1 MNYVVTNILAIIQN
15 CELMNVRSDPPMKIG
30 ILSDTH
36 DLLRPEMVSAL
47 HRCEAIL
54 HAGDV
59 CRQGILDELEK
70 IAPVYVVR
78 GNNDKEWA
86 ENIPVLL
93 DFEIAG
99 LRVFMTHKKT
109 DLPDDLSPY
118 DLVVFGHSHKYEESH
133 RGKTLLLNPG
143 SCGPRRFNQPI
154 TLAILE
160 IVDRNITVAKIVF
173 PHNGKTLAVPK
184 REDLKAQIA
193 TVVKEIQK
201 GHSMERIALRHGWN
215 VDLVEQIARLYV
227 THPGV
232 TVDRIFEK
240 MGVK

>member
-1 MNYVVTNILAIIQN
+1 MD
-15 CELMNVRSDPPMKIG
+15 S
-30 ILSDTH
+30 
-36 DLLRPEMVSAL
+36 
-47 HRCEAIL
+47 
-54 HAGDV
+54 
-59 CRQGILDELEK
+59 
-70 IAPVYVVR
+70 
-78 GNNDKEWA
+78 
-86 ENIPVLL
+86 

-99 LRVFMTHKKT
+99 LRVYMTHKKT

-118 DLVVFGHSHKYEESH
+118 DLVVFGHSHKYAEVH
-133 RGKTLLLNPG
+133 RDKTLLLNPG

-160 IVDRNITVAKIVF
+160 IEDRQITVTKIDI
-173 PHNGKTLAVPK
+173 PHRGKPLAVPK
-184 REDLKAQIA
+184 REDLKTQIA

-201 GHSMERIALRHGWN
+201 GRSPEQIALHHGWS

-232 TVDRIFEK
+232 TVDGIMEK

>member
-1 MNYVVTNILAIIQN
+1 MESSGTAAAIRAEEGN
-15 CELMNVRSDPPMKIG
+15 
-30 ILSDTH
+30 
-36 DLLRPEMVSAL
+36 LRYEYFFP
-47 HRCEAIL
+47 II
-54 HAGDV
+54 DK
-59 CRQGILDELEK
+59 LEK
-70 IAPVYVVR
+70 LAPVYVVR

-86 ENIPVLL
+86 EHIPLSL

-118 DLVVFGHSHKYEESH
+118 DLAVFGHSHKYEESH
-133 RGKTLLLNPG
+133 RDKTLLLNPG
-143 SCGPRRFNQPI
+143 SCGPKRFNQPI

-160 IVDRNITVAKIVF
+160 IVDRNIIVTKIEIS
-173 PHNGKTLAVPK
+173 HRGKTLAVPK
-184 REDLKAQIA
+184 EEDLKAQIA

-201 GHSMERIALRHGWN
+201 GRSPEQIATRHGWN

-232 TVDRIFEK
+232 TVDGILEK

>member
-1 MNYVVTNILAIIQN
+1 
-15 CELMNVRSDPPMKIG
+15 MKIG
-30 ILSDTH
+30 IISDTH
-36 DLLRPEMVSAL
+36 GLLRPEVLSAL
-47 HRCEAIL
+47 NGCEAIL

-59 CRQGILDELEK
+59 CRQEILDELEK

-232 TVDRIFEK
+232 TVDGILEK

>member
-1 MNYVVTNILAIIQN
+1 
-15 CELMNVRSDPPMKIG
+15 MKIG

-36 DLLRPEMVSAL
+36 DLLRPEVVSAM
-47 HRCEAIL
+47 HGCEAIL

-59 CRQGILDELEK
+59 CRQEILDELEK

-109 DLPDDLSPY
+109 DLPDDLSPF
-118 DLVVFGHSHKYEESH
+118 DLVVYGHSHKFDESH

-160 IVDRNITVAKIVF
+160 TKDRNITVTRINI
-173 PHNGKTLAVPK
+173 PHKGKPLAVAK
-184 REDLKAQIA
+184 KEDLKAQIT
-193 TVVKEIQK
+193 TVVKEIRK
-201 GHSMERIALRHGWN
+201 GRSPKKIAVRHGWN

-232 TVDRIFEK
+232 TVDGILEK

>member
-1 MNYVVTNILAIIQN
+1 
-15 CELMNVRSDPPMKIG
+15 MKIG
-30 ILSDTH
+30 IISDTH
-36 DLLRPEMVSAL
+36 GLLRPEVILAL
-47 HRCEAIL
+47 NGCEAIL
-54 HAGDV
+54 HAGDINS
-59 CRQGILDELEK
+59 QNIIDELEK
-70 IAPVYVVR
+70 LAPVYVVR

-86 ENIPVLL
+86 ELIPFFL

-160 IVDRNITVAKIVF
+160 IVDRNITVTKIVI
-173 PHNGKTLAVPK
+173 PHNRKPMAVPK
-184 REDLKAQIA
+184 EEDIKAQIA
-193 TVVKEIQK
+193 TVIKEIRK
-201 GHSMERIALRHGWN
+201 GRSPEKIAFLHVWN

-232 TVDRIFEK
+232 TVDGILEK
-240 MGVK
+240 MEIRI

>member
-1 MNYVVTNILAIIQN
+1 
-15 CELMNVRSDPPMKIG
+15 MKIG

-36 DLLRPEMVSAL
+36 DLLRPEVVSAL
-47 HRCEAIL
+47 HGSEAIL
-54 HAGDV
+54 HAGDI
-59 CRQGILDELEK
+59 CRQEILDELGK
-70 IAPVYVVR
+70 IARVYVVR

-154 TLAILE
+154 TLAILD
-160 IVDRNITVAKIVF
+160 IIGGKIAVSRIDI
-173 PHNGKTLAVPK
+173 PHKGKPLAVPME
-184 REDLKAQIA
+184 EDIKAQIS

-201 GHSMERIALRHGWN
+201 GHSPEKIATRHGWN

-232 TVDRIFEK
+232 TVDGILEK

>member
-1 MNYVVTNILAIIQN
+1 
-15 CELMNVRSDPPMKIG
+15 MKIG
-30 ILSDTH
+30 IISDTH
-36 DLLRPEMVSAL
+36 GLLRPEVLLAL
-47 HRCEAIL
+47 NGCEAIL
-54 HAGDV
+54 HAGDINS
-59 CRQGILDELEK
+59 QNIIDELEK
-70 IAPVYVVR
+70 LAPVYVVR

-86 ENIPVLL
+86 EHLPFFL

-118 DLVVFGHSHKYEESH
+118 DLVVFGHSHKFEESH
-133 RGKTLLLNPG
+133 RGKTLLFNPG

-154 TLAILE
+154 TLAILDIE
-160 IVDRNITVAKIVF
+160 DRNITVTRIDI
-173 PHNGKTLAVPK
+173 PHKGKPMAVPK
-184 REDLKAQIA
+184 EEDIKAQIA
-193 TVVKEIQK
+193 TVIKEIQK
-201 GHSMERIALRHGWN
+201 GHSPEKIATRHGWN

-232 TVDRIFEK
+232 TVDGILEK

>member
-1 MNYVVTNILAIIQN
+1 
-15 CELMNVRSDPPMKIG
+15 MKIG
-30 ILSDTH
+30 IISDTH
-36 DLLRPEMVSAL
+36 GLLRPEVLLAL
-47 HRCEAIL
+47 NGCEAIL
-54 HAGDV
+54 HAGDINS
-59 CRQGILDELEK
+59 QNIIDELEK
-70 IAPVYVVR
+70 LAPVYVVR

-86 ENIPVLL
+86 EHLPFFL

-118 DLVVFGHSHKYEESH
+118 DLVVFGHSHKFEESH

-160 IVDRNITVAKIVF
+160 TKDRNITVTRLNI
-173 PHNGKTLAVPK
+173 PHNGKPMAVPK
-184 REDLKAQIA
+184 EEDIKAQIA
-193 TVVKEIQK
+193 TVIKEIRK
-201 GHSMERIALRHGWN
+201 GRSPEKIAVRHGWN

-232 TVDRIFEK
+232 MVDGILEK

>member
-1 MNYVVTNILAIIQN
+1 
-15 CELMNVRSDPPMKIG
+15 MKIG
-30 ILSDTH
+30 IISDTH
-36 DLLRPEMVSAL
+36 GLLRPEVISAL
-47 HRCEAIL
+47 NGCEAIL

-59 CRQGILDELEK
+59 CRQEIIDELEK
-70 IAPVYVVR
+70 LAPVYVVR
-78 GNNDKEWA
+78 GNIDKEWA
-86 ENIPVLL
+86 EHIPFFL

-133 RGKTLLLNPG
+133 QGKTLFLNPG
-143 SCGPRRFNQPI
+143 SCGPKRFNQPI
-154 TLAILE
+154 TFAILD
-160 IVDRNITVAKIVF
+160 IIDGKIAVSRIDI
-173 PHNGKTLAVPK
+173 PHKGKPLAVPME
-184 REDLKAQIA
+184 EDIKAQIS

-201 GHSMERIALRHGWN
+201 GHSPEKIATRHGWN

-232 TVDRIFEK
+232 TVNGIFEK

>member
-1 MNYVVTNILAIIQN
+1 
-15 CELMNVRSDPPMKIG
+15 MKIG
-30 ILSDTH
+30 IISDTH
-36 DLLRPEMVSAL
+36 GLLRPEVISAL
-47 HRCEAIL
+47 NGCEAIL

-59 CRQGILDELEK
+59 CRQEIIDELEK
-70 IAPVYVVR
+70 LAPVYVVR
-78 GNNDKEWA
+78 GNIDKEWA
-86 ENIPVLL
+86 EHIPFFL

-118 DLVVFGHSHKYEESH
+118 DLVAFGHSHKYEESH

-160 IVDRNITVAKIVF
+160 IVDRNITVTKIVI
-173 PHNGKTLAVPK
+173 PHNGKTMAIPK
-184 REDLKAQIA
+184 EEDIKAQIA
-193 TVVKEIQK
+193 TVIKEIRK
-201 GHSMERIALRHGWN
+201 GRSPEKIAVRHGWN

-232 TVDRIFEK
+232 TVDGILEK

>member
-1 MNYVVTNILAIIQN
+1 
-15 CELMNVRSDPPMKIG
+15 MKIG
-30 ILSDTH
+30 IISDTH
-36 DLLRPEMVSAL
+36 GLLRPEVLSAL
-47 HRCEAIL
+47 NGCEAIL

-59 CRQGILDELEK
+59 CRQEILDELEK

-154 TLAILE
+154 TLAILD
-160 IVDRNITVAKIVF
+160 IIDGKIAVSRIDIPHKGKPLAVAK
-173 PHNGKTLAVPK
+173 K
-184 REDLKAQIA
+184 EDLKAQIA

-201 GHSMERIALRHGWN
+201 GHNPEKIAVRHGWN

-232 TVDRIFEK
+232 TVDGILEK
-240 MGVK
+240 MGIK

>member
-1 MNYVVTNILAIIQN
+1 
-15 CELMNVRSDPPMKIG
+15 MKIG

-36 DLLRPEMVSAL
+36 DLLRPEVLSVL
-47 HRCEAIL
+47 NGCEAIL
-54 HAGDV
+54 HAGDI
-59 CRQGILDELEK
+59 CHQEILDALGK
-70 IAPVYVVR
+70 LAPVYVVR
-78 GNNDKEWA
+78 GNIDKEWA
-86 ENIPVLL
+86 ELIPLFL
-93 DFEIAG
+93 EFEIAG

-232 TVDRIFEK
+232 MVDGILEK

>member
-1 MNYVVTNILAIIQN
+1 
-15 CELMNVRSDPPMKIG
+15 MKIG
-30 ILSDTH
+30 IISDTH
-36 DLLRPEMVSAL
+36 GLLRPEVLSAL
-47 HRCEAIL
+47 NGCEAIL

-59 CRQGILDELEK
+59 CRQEILDELEK

-99 LRVFMTHKKT
+99 LRVFMTHIKT

-154 TLAILE
+154 TLAIMDIE
-160 IVDRNITVAKIVF
+160 DRIIAVTRIDI
-173 PHNGKTLAVPK
+173 PHRGKPLAVPK
-184 REDLKAQIA
+184 EEDLKAQIA
-193 TVVKEIQK
+193 TVIKEIRK
-201 GHSMERIALRHGWN
+201 GRSPEQIAARHGWN

-232 TVDRIFEK
+232 TVDGILEK
-240 MGVK
+240 MGVTCILGLT

>member
-1 MNYVVTNILAIIQN
+1 
-15 CELMNVRSDPPMKIG
+15 MKIG

-36 DLLRPEMVSAL
+36 DLLRPEAL
-47 HRCEAIL
+47 LALNGCEAIL

-59 CRQGILDELEK
+59 CRQEILDELEK

-154 TLAILE
+154 TLAIMDIE
-160 IVDRNITVAKIVF
+160 DRIIAVTRIDI
-173 PHNGKTLAVPK
+173 PHRGKPLAVPK
-184 REDLKAQIA
+184 EEDLKAQIA
-193 TVVKEIQK
+193 TVIKEIRK
-201 GHSMERIALRHGWN
+201 GRSPEQIAARHGWN

-232 TVDRIFEK
+232 TVDGILEK

>member
-1 MNYVVTNILAIIQN
+1 
-15 CELMNVRSDPPMKIG
+15 MKIG

-36 DLLRPEMVSAL
+36 DLLRPEVLSAL
-47 HRCEAIL
+47 NGCEAIL

-99 LRVFMTHKKT
+99 LRVFVTHKKT

-232 TVDRIFEK
+232 TVDGILEK
-240 MGVK
+240 MGIK

>member
-1 MNYVVTNILAIIQN
+1 
-15 CELMNVRSDPPMKIG
+15 MKIG

-36 DLLRPEMVSAL
+36 DLLRPEVLSAL
-47 HRCEAIL
+47 HGCEAIL
-54 HAGDV
+54 HAGDINS
-59 CRQGILDELEK
+59 QNIIDKLEK
-70 IAPVYVVR
+70 LARVYVVR

-118 DLVVFGHSHKYEESH
+118 DLVVFGHSHKFEESH
-133 RGKTLLLNPG
+133 RGKTLLFNPG

-154 TLAILE
+154 TLAILDIE
-160 IVDRNITVAKIVF
+160 DRNITVTRIDI
-173 PHNGKTLAVPK
+173 PHKGKPLAVPK
-184 REDLKAQIA
+184 EEDIKAQIA
-193 TVVKEIQK
+193 TVIKEIQK
-201 GHSMERIALRHGWN
+201 GRSPEQIATRHGWN

-232 TVDRIFEK
+232 TVDGILEK

>member
-1 MNYVVTNILAIIQN
+1 
-15 CELMNVRSDPPMKIG
+15 MKIG
-30 ILSDTH
+30 IISDTH
-36 DLLRPEMVSAL
+36 GLLRPEVLSAL
-47 HRCEAIL
+47 NGCEAIL

-59 CRQGILDELEK
+59 CRQEILDELEK

-184 REDLKAQIA
+184 REDLKAQIS

-232 TVDRIFEK
+232 TVDGILEK

>member
-1 MNYVVTNILAIIQN
+1 
-15 CELMNVRSDPPMKIG
+15 MKIG
-30 ILSDTH
+30 IISDTH
-36 DLLRPEMVSAL
+36 GLLRPEVLSAL
-47 HRCEAIL
+47 NGCEAIL

-59 CRQGILDELEK
+59 CRQEILDELEK

-160 IVDRNITVAKIVF
+160 IVDRNITVTKIVI

-184 REDLKAQIA
+184 REDLKAQIS

-232 TVDRIFEK
+232 TVDGILEK

>member
-1 MNYVVTNILAIIQN
+1 
-15 CELMNVRSDPPMKIG
+15 MKIG

-36 DLLRPEMVSAL
+36 DLLRSEALSAL
-47 HRCEAIL
+47 HGSEAIL

-59 CRQGILDELEK
+59 CRQEILDELEK
-70 IAPVYVVR
+70 IARVYVVR

-86 ENIPVLL
+86 EHIPFFL

-99 LRVFMTHKKT
+99 LRVYITHKKT

-154 TLAILE
+154 TLAILD
-160 IVDRNITVAKIVF
+160 IIGGKIAVSRIDI
-173 PHNGKTLAVPK
+173 PHKGKPLAVPME
-184 REDLKAQIA
+184 EDIKAQIS

-201 GHSMERIALRHGWN
+201 GHSPEKIATRHGWN

-232 TVDRIFEK
+232 TVDGILEK

>member
-1 MNYVVTNILAIIQN
+1 
-15 CELMNVRSDPPMKIG
+15 MKIG
-30 ILSDTH
+30 IISDTH
-36 DLLRPEMVSAL
+36 GLLRPEVISAL
-47 HRCEAIL
+47 NGCEAIL

-59 CRQGILDELEK
+59 CRQEIIDELEK
-70 IAPVYVVR
+70 LAPVYVVR
-78 GNNDKEWA
+78 GNIDKEWA
-86 ENIPVLL
+86 EHIPFFL

-118 DLVVFGHSHKYEESH
+118 DLVVFGHSHKFEESH
-133 RGKTLLLNPG
+133 RGKTLLFNPG

-154 TLAILE
+154 TLAILDIE
-160 IVDRNITVAKIVF
+160 DRNITVTRIDI
-173 PHNGKTLAVPK
+173 PHKGKPMAVPK
-184 REDLKAQIA
+184 EEDIKAQIA
-193 TVVKEIQK
+193 TVIKEIQK
-201 GHSMERIALRHGWN
+201 GHSPEKIATRHGWN

-232 TVDRIFEK
+232 TVDGILEK